1 LLVHFSDSDCN
12 VATMHKIQNATKG
25 LRRRGGEM
33 QRIKT
38 ITERRRI
45 GDVIALEQRKK
56 EEDEK

>member
-1 LLVHFSDSDCN
+1 
-12 VATMHKIQNATKG
+12 
-25 LRRRGGEM
+25 M

>member
-1 LLVHFSDSDCN
+1 
-12 VATMHKIQNATKG
+12 MHKIQNATKG